1 MYNMTGEI
9 MKKIS
14 IFLILLVSI
23 LAISSCSQDIKK
35 HDVYVTVYPI
45 EFLVEELFEN
55 TGRTVDTVPGTTS
68 HEISVEWAP
77 KEIIAM
83 KDAELL
89 FYVGANYDQYIDK
102 KLSVFDNANVDIVK
116 LEDESDYMEFIPGVI
131 HEHDHSGD
139 EEHETYDTESLG
151 LDPHFW
157 ISPKRMLSV
166 LDLVYDQLLLHF
178 PEHKDDIDT
187 NYIDI
192 KTRLE
197 VLDVDYTDA
206 ITSMIKPALT
216 STNLY
221 GYLEA
226 DYGLDFIPISS
237 GYHEK
242 PDEMLPDDAE
252 HIVEEVQH
260 HQLSVIIYEKYK
272 TSPATDNIFE
282 EMVLLGYNPVK
293 KQFNILQAL
302 SDDDIS
308 QNKDY
313 ISEMMIN
320 LEIIIEAGR

>member
-1 MYNMTGEI
+1 
-9 MKKIS
+9 MKKLS
-14 IFLILLVSI
+14 IIFILLASVFTI
-23 LAISSCSQDIKK
+23 ISCGQEVQK
-35 HDVYVTVYPI
+35 HDVYVTVYPM
-45 EFLVEELFEN
+45 EFIVQELFKG
-55 TGRTVDTVPGTTS
+55 TDKTVEIIPGTTS

-89 FYVGANYDQYIDK
+89 FYIGANYDQYIDK
-102 KLSVFDNANVDIVK
+102 KLSVFKNANVEIIK
-116 LEDESDYMEFIPGVI
+116 IEDETEYIQYIPGVI
-131 HEHDHSGD
+131 HEHDHS
-139 EEHETYDTESLG
+139 EEGSGQETLDNESLG

-157 ISPKRMLSV
+157 ISPKRILDV
-166 LDLVYDQLLLHF
+166 LELINDQLRLHF
-178 PEHKDDIDT
+178 PEHEDQINT
-187 NYIDI
+187 NYLDL
-192 KTRLE
+192 KSRLE
-197 VLDVDYTDA
+197 ALHIDYEEA
-206 ITSMIKPALT
+206 ISAMVKPALT

-242 PDEMLPDDAE
+242 PDELLPDDAE
-252 HIVEEVQH
+252 QIIDEIQL
-260 HQLSVIIYEKYK
+260 HQISVIIYEKFK
-272 TSPATDNIFE
+272 TSPATDNIYQ
-282 EMVLLGYNPVK
+282 EMNLLGYNPVK

-320 LEIIIEAGR
+320 LSIMIDAGR